1 MKTSKHIGLLI
12 ATMVVLKGT
21 SRRVTKAEEQS
32 TST

>member
-21 SRRVTKAEEQS
+21 CAYAQEDLY
-32 TST
+32 